1 MIKNEDGIPWPM
13 GVGFGLYFW
22 FVVQPGVLDFIFDLP
37 WLFKFV
43 VLAFGTLIG
52 FAGSIVFPFFLY
64 ETLRK
69 LGVSESI
76 TWAVLGIGFVVIVAL
91 YGSTS

>member
-1 MIKNEDGIPWPM
+1 M

-22 FVVQPGVLDFIFDLP
+22 FVVQPGVSDFIFDLP

-43 VLAFGTLIG
+43 VLPFGTLIG